1 MQNQPQ
7 QPTPQDELSVLE
19 GEISDA
25 MNAFESD
32 FALAVAQ
39 KVNESPEL
47 ESLFFDDREEFF
59 KQILTFQNEFLEGI
73 KSKMSKASE
82 LRGSIEENGKQADF
96 DSKMQ
101 EFAKAHPEVDIR
113 ELMAFADTLPQEIK
127 DQLNELPP
135 RFFFDALL
143 EIFNR
148 KDELGGEQPQV
159 KSGAGGAGLPEQL
172 NGVASN
178 QELSADENL
187 PMTRQ

>member
-32 FALAVAQ
+32 FALAAAQ

-96 DSKMQ
+96 DNKMQ
-101 EFAKAHPEVDIR
+101 EFAKAHPEVDIQ

>member
-7 QPTPQDELSVLE
+7 QSTPQDELSVLE

-101 EFAKAHPEVDIR
+101 EFAKAHPEVDIQ

-148 KDELGGEQPQV
+148 KDELGGEQPQA

-178 QELSADENL
+178 QELGADENL